1 MPEMKTKFVR
11 LGWLTVFLAGSF
23 LAGTCF
29 QAQPASSS
37 EVRKGTP
44 RAHFLSGGERSV
56 PILLEISDTLKR
68 IDSRLARIEE
78 AIATADEP

>member
-1 MPEMKTKFVR
+1 MKTTFVR
-11 LGWLTVFLAGSF
+11 LGWLTMLLVGSF
-23 LAGTCF
+23 WAGTCF
-29 QAQPASSS
+29 QPQPASSA

-44 RAHFLSGGERSV
+44 RTHFLSGGERAV

-78 AIATADEP
+78 TIATAAER